1 MRSGIFLVASLLAV
15 PNNTRAATQPN
26 GDLAS
31 PTQQTITA
39 GTSQPVWYLYALHAD
54 CTTAGSPIV
63 QIVRA
68 ASHGSVVVKNVDHFT
83 EYPSTNER
91 YECNKTKSPSLA
103 VIYSPEPSFVGID
116 TFMVQS
122 VFPSGDMRAKYFKI
136 TVTDAKTMPSEQ
148 GDTQPKPAH
157 TSPRMDPEHP
167 LKIGAAYYPL
177 ESRRARERG
186 RCIVTVTVLSDG
198 RLRDVEIQQSTGYP
212 RLDQACLEAF
222 AGGRLIPATENG
234 VPIDT
239 TISLPVVWRVTQVLP
254 ETVRSPPTDIGLSPP
269 ADIALTPPAD
279 NAVRP

>member
-1 MRSGIFLVASLLAV
+1 MRYGIILAAGLLAV
-15 PNNTRAATQPN
+15 LSDTRAATQPN

-31 PTQQTITA
+31 PTQQTMVA
-39 GTSQPVWYLYALHAD
+39 GTSQPVWYLYALHPD

-68 ASHGSVVVKNVDHFT
+68 ASHGSVAIKNVDHFT

-122 VFPSGDMRAKYFKI
+122 VFPSGDMRIKYFKM
-136 TVTDAKTMPSEQ
+136 TVTDPKTMPSEQ
-148 GDTQPKPAH
+148 GDAQLKPAH
-157 TSPRMDPEHP
+157 TSPRVDPEQP
-167 LKIGAAYYPL
+167 PKIGAEYYPL
-177 ESRRARERG
+177 ESLRAREQG
-186 RCIVTVTVLSDG
+186 RCVVTVTVLSDG

-254 ETVRSPPTDIGLSPP
+254 EIVGSPPADIGLSPP
-269 ADIALTPPAD
+269 ADITITPPAD
-279 NAVRP
+279 NAARP